1 MCLLEAKPGCVTKE
15 IYNIGKIGA
24 FILDYSK
31 DLPVFYGLT
40 SVVLA
45 VILGI
50 GAAILRR
57 YISKWNTAREAKLK
71 A

>member
-1 MCLLEAKPGCVTKE
+1 MINEKSNFG
-15 IYNIGKIGA
+15 NIA
-24 FILDYSK
+24 QFILDYSK

-45 VILGI
+45 VVLGI
-50 GAAILRR
+50 GAAVIRK
-57 YISKWNTAREAKLK
+57 YFSKWNYTREKKLK

>member
-1 MCLLEAKPGCVTKE
+1 MFPR
-15 IYNIGKIGA
+15 

-45 VILGI
+45 VVLGI
-50 GAAILRR
+50 GAAILRN
-57 YISKWNTAREAKLK
+57 YISKWNKAREAKLK